1 MGTLKPEGKAIIFSA
16 PSGSGKTT
24 IVRALLDEGFP
35 LEFSISATSRAPR
48 GAEIDGKDYYFLGI
62 NGFKEMID
70 QDALLEW
77 EEVYVDQFYGTLKSE
92 TDRIWKNGKAV
103 VFDVDVYGGIELK
116 KILGEK
122 ALSIFV
128 LPPSI
133 EELERRL
140 RGRNTEDEAKLQ
152 MRLSKAQEEM
162 EQRSEF
168 DRTIINDDLETAIYE
183 TKQAVIDFISA

>member
-1 MGTLKPEGKAIIFSA
+1 MRSLHPEGKAIIFSA

-24 IVRALLDEGFP
+24 IVRALLDEGLP
-35 LEFSISATSRAPR
+35 LEFSISATSRDPR
-48 GAEIDGKDYYFLGI
+48 GAEVHGKDYYFLGI

-92 TDRIWKNGKAV
+92 TDRIWKNGNAV
-103 VFDVDVYGGIELK
+103 LFDVDVYGGIQLK

-122 ALSIFV
+122 ALSIFI

-133 EELERRL
+133 GELERRL
-140 RGRNTEDEAKLQ
+140 RGRKTEDEAKLE
-152 MRLSKAQEEM
+152 MRLAKAQEEM

-168 DRTIINDDLETAIYE
+168 DRTVINDDLEKAIYE
-183 TKQAVIDFISA
+183 TKQAVIDFIGS